1 MTDSPASDPSP
12 DDDCTTIEV
21 AKQLGLAVRSVQ
33 LMVDRGELDAWKTAG
48 GHRRISRAS
57 VQRWLAQRHAV
68 ASPADPTRP
77 AAGTPPV
84 AAKGSDGL
92 RAQRVLLIEDS
103 RHFQNLIALL
113 MRQQF
118 PQVELSVA
126 DDGIA
131 GLVMA
136 GRLRP
141 DVVLVDILL
150 PGIDGAMLITGL
162 RSNPTFAQSQLIV
175 ITSLD
180 GPDLKPYA
188 FALTGLPL
196 VHKPNLVAELPAL
209 LGAALQAAAPAA
221 AIPR

>member
-68 ASPADPTRP
+68 ASPADPNRP

-84 AAKGSDGL
+84 AANGSDGL

-141 DVVLVDILL
+141 DVLLVDILL

>member
-1 MTDSPASDPSP
+1 MTDSPVSDPSP

-103 RHFQNLIALL
+103 RHFQNLITLL

-141 DVVLVDILL
+141 DVLLVDILL

-209 LGAALQAAAPAA
+209 LGAALQAAPAA

>member
-33 LMVDRGELDAWKTAG
+33 LMVDRGELEAWKTAG

-77 AAGTPPV
+77 ATGAPPV

-141 DVVLVDILL
+141 DVLLVDILL

-209 LGAALQAAAPAA
+209 LSAALQAAAPAA